1 MPPAYAEIVFT
12 NGPVFTGSGGGGGGR
27 GGSPTTETGKVEVAV
42 RDGRIMAVGPDLT
55 DLTGPRTE
63 RVDLKGRLLSPGFQD
78 AHIHAVMGGV
88 ELGQCDLTGTVDR
101 DEYRRRIRAYAGAN
115 PGAAWITGGGW
126 SMESFENGVP
136 SRRILDELVPDR
148 PVFLMNRDHHAGWV
162 NSRAL
167 ELAGVTRETPDP
179 VDGRVD
185 RDSGGEP
192 IGGLQ
197 EGAMSL
203 VADLIPP
210 TTPAERLTGLLRAQ
224 ELLHSFGIT
233 AWQDAMLCATNGY
246 PDVSDAY
253 LQAAR
258 SGTLTATV
266 AGALWWDR
274 DLGTEQIP
282 DLVARREAMT
292 VGRLRCGSVKLMLDG
307 IAENFTAAMTAPYRD
322 SCGCATANA
331 GLSFI
336 DPERLPEFV
345 TELDRRGF
353 QPHFH
358 ALGDRAVRDA
368 LDAVE
373 SARNTN
379 GPSDTRPHLAHLQ
392 VVHPRDVPRFA
403 ELGATANIQA
413 LWAAHEPQM
422 DELTLP
428 FLDEDLA
435 GWQYPFG
442 DLHAARARLAA
453 GSDWPVSSPD
463 PIQGLHVA
471 VNRVLPGT
479 GREPFL
485 PDQRLPLET
494 ALAAYTSGSAYVNH
508 LDDTG
513 RIEPG
518 YRADLVVLDR
528 DPFAAPDGEIGSVTV
543 QMTFVDGRAVHR
555 TAE

>member
-1 MPPAYAEIVFT
+1 MPPAYAEMVFA
-12 NGPVFTGSGGGGGGR
+12 NGPVFTGAGAGGEGGTDPR
-27 GGSPTTETGKVEVAV
+27 AEVAV
-42 RDGRIMAVGPDLT
+42 RDGRIVAVGPDLS
-55 DLTGPRTE
+55 DLVGPATE
-63 RVDLKGRLLSPGFQD
+63 RVDLAGRLLAPGFQD

-88 ELGQCDLTGTVDR
+88 ELGQCDLTGTVDL
-101 DEYRRRIRAYAGAN
+101 DEYRRRIRAYAEAH
-115 PGAAWITGGGW
+115 PAAEWITGGGW

-136 SRRILDELVPDR
+136 SRRILDELVPGR
-148 PVFLMNRDHHAGWV
+148 PVFLLNRDHHAGWA

-167 ELAGVTRETPDP
+167 ALAGVTRETPDP
-179 VDGRVD
+179 ADGRID
-185 RDSGGEP
+185 RDAEGEP

-197 EGAMSL
+197 EGAMTL
-203 VADLIPP
+203 VAAVLPP
-210 TTPAERLTGLLRAQ
+210 TTPAERRTGLMRAQ

-258 SGTLTATV
+258 TGALSATV
-266 AGALWWDR
+266 VGALWWDSDR
-274 DLGTEQIP
+274 GAEQIP

-292 VGRLRCGSVKLMLDG
+292 AGRLRCGSVKLMLDG

-322 SCGCATANA
+322 SCGCATANS

-336 DPERLPEFV
+336 DPEQLPEFV

-373 SARNTN
+373 KARKTN

-392 VVHPRDVPRFA
+392 VVHPQDVPRFA
-403 ELGATANIQA
+403 ELNATANIQA
-413 LWAAHEPQM
+413 LWAVHEPQM

-428 FLDEDLA
+428 FLGAGLA

-442 DLHAARARLAA
+442 DLHAAGARLAA

-463 PIQGLHVA
+463 PIRGLHVA

-485 PDQRLPLET
+485 PDQRLTLTT
-494 ALAAYTSGSAYVNH
+494 ALTAYTSGSAYVNH

-513 RIEPG
+513 RIAPG
-518 YRADLVVLDR
+518 YRADLVVLD
-528 DPFAAPDGEIGSVTV
+528 
-543 QMTFVDGRAVHR
+543 H
-555 TAE
+555 

>member
-1 MPPAYAEIVFT
+1 MPPAYAETVFT
-12 NGPVFTGSGGGGGGR
+12 NGPVFTGSDTGIVEGAEGR
-27 GGSPTTETGKVEVAV
+27 EIAEVAV
-42 RDGRIMAVGPDLT
+42 RDGRVVAVGADLAA
-55 DLTGPRTE
+55 LVGPRTE
-63 RVDLKGRLLSPGFQD
+63 RIDLHGRLLSPGFQD
-78 AHIHAVMGGV
+78 AHVHAVMGGL
-88 ELGQCDLTGTVDR
+88 ELGQCDLAGTVDL
-101 DEYRRRIRAYAGAN
+101 DEYRRRIRSYAEAN
-115 PGAAWITGGGW
+115 PGSPWITGGGW
-126 SMESFENGVP
+126 SMESFDNGVP
-136 SRRILDELVPDR
+136 TRRILDELVPDR

-167 ELAGVTRETPDP
+167 ELAGVTAETPDP
-179 VDGRVD
+179 ADGRID
-185 RDSGGEP
+185 RDADGEP
-192 IGGLQ
+192 VGGLQ

-203 VADLIPP
+203 VAALLPP
-210 TTPAERLTGLLRAQ
+210 TTPAERLAALLTAQ
-224 ELLHSFGIT
+224 ELLHSLGIT

-253 LQAAR
+253 RQAA
-258 SGTLTATV
+258 GTGALSATV
-266 AGALWWDR
+266 VGALWWDR
-274 DLGTEQIP
+274 DRGIEQIP
-282 DLVARREAMT
+282 DLVARRAAMT
-292 VGRLRCGSVKLMLDG
+292 LGRLRCGSVKLMLDG

-322 SCGCATANA
+322 SCGCATDNR

-336 DPERLPEFV
+336 DPERLPDFV
-345 TELDRRGF
+345 TELDRLGF

-373 SARNTN
+373 KARTTN

-392 VVHPRDVPRFA
+392 VVRPRDVGRFA
-403 ELGATANIQA
+403 ALRATANIQP

-428 FLDEDLA
+428 FLDADL
-435 GWQYPFG
+435 GRWQYPFG
-442 DLHAARARLAA
+442 DLHAAGARLAA

-463 PIQGLHVA
+463 PVQGIHVA

-485 PDQRLPLET
+485 PAQRLSLAT

-513 RIEPG
+513 RIAPG

-528 DPFAAPDGEIGSVTV
+528 DPFAGPADEIGTTTV
-543 QMTFVDGRAVHR
+543 AMTFVDGRAVHR
-555 TAE
+555 RAE